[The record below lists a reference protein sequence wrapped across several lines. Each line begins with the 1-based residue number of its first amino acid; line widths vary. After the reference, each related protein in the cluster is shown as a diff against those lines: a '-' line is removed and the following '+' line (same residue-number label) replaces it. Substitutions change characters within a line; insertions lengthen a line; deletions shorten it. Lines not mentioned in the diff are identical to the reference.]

1 MTGRR
6 SGTERHRGREAALQ
20 LLYQREV
27 GWAGSGGSGAASE
40 AFWGGRRVPDSRRR
54 FTTALVEGTTA
65 HLDAIDTLLASSSH
79 LWRLARMAVI
89 DRLIMRMAI
98 YELVYTETPKAVII
112 DEAIELARTFG
123 DEPSPRFVNGVL
135 DAVRRGL
142 DREERETGPPAT

>member
-6 SGTERHRGREAALQ
+6 SGAERHRGREAALQ

-65 HLDAIDTLLASSSH
+65 HLDAIDTLLASNSH
-79 LWRLARMAVI
+79 HWRLARMAVV

-98 YELVYTETPKAVII
+98 YELVYTETPKAVVI
-112 DEAIELARTFG
+112 DEAIELAKTFSA
-123 DEPSPRFVNGVL
+123 DEAAPFINGIL
-135 DAVRRGL
+135 DGVSRRL
-142 DREERETGPPAT
+142 ERSDGPVTPA

>member
-6 SGTERHRGREAALQ
+6 SGAERHRGREAALQ

-79 LWRLARMAVI
+79 HWRLARMAVI

-112 DEAIELARTFG
+112 DEAIELAKTFSA
-123 DEPSPRFVNGVL
+123 DEAAPFINGIL
-135 DAVRRGL
+135 DGVSRRI
-142 DREERETGPPAT
+142 ERPAGPVAPA

>member
-79 LWRLARMAVI
+79 HWRLARMAVI

-98 YELVYTETPKAVII
+98 YELVYTETPKAVVI
-112 DEAIELARTFG
+112 DEAIELAKTFSA
-123 DEPSPRFVNGVL
+123 DEAAPFINGIL
-135 DAVRRGL
+135 DGVSRRI
-142 DREERETGPPAT
+142 ERPAGPVTPA

>member
-79 LWRLARMAVI
+79 HWRLARMAVI

-112 DEAIELARTFG
+112 DEAIELAKTFSA
-123 DEPSPRFVNGVL
+123 DEAAPFINGIL
-135 DAVRRGL
+135 DGVSRRI
-142 DREERETGPPAT
+142 ERPAGPVAPA

>member
-54 FTTALVEGTTA
+54 FTTALVEGTAA

-79 LWRLARMAVI
+79 HWRLARMAVI

-112 DEAIELARTFG
+112 DEAIELAKTFSA
-123 DEPSPRFVNGVL
+123 DEAAPFINGIL
-135 DAVRRGL
+135 DGVSRRI
-142 DREERETGPPAT
+142 ERPAGPVAPA

>member
-20 LLYQREV
+20 LLYQWEV

-79 LWRLARMAVI
+79 HWRLARMAVI

-112 DEAIELARTFG
+112 DEAIELAKTFSA
-123 DEPSPRFVNGVL
+123 DEAAPFINGIL
-135 DAVRRGL
+135 DGVSRRI
-142 DREERETGPPAT
+142 ERPAGPVAPA

>member
-6 SGTERHRGREAALQ
+6 SGTERHRSREAALQ

-79 LWRLARMAVI
+79 HWRLARMAVI

-112 DEAIELARTFG
+112 DEAIELAKTFSA
-123 DEPSPRFVNGVL
+123 DEAAPFINGIL
-135 DAVRRGL
+135 DGVSRRI
-142 DREERETGPPAT
+142 ERPAGPVAPA

>member
-1 MTGRR
+1 VTGRR

-79 LWRLARMAVI
+79 HWRLARMAVI

-112 DEAIELARTFG
+112 DEAIELAKTFSA
-123 DEPSPRFVNGVL
+123 DEAAPFINGIL
-135 DAVRRGL
+135 DGVSRRI
-142 DREERETGPPAT
+142 ERPAGPVAPA

>member
-79 LWRLARMAVI
+79 HWRLARMAVI

-112 DEAIELARTFG
+112 DEAIELAKTFSA
-123 DEPSPRFVNGVL
+123 DEAAAFINGIL
-135 DAVRRGL
+135 DGVSRRI
-142 DREERETGPPAT
+142 ERPAGPVAPA